1 MEKDKPLA
9 CPAIWFSGF
18 FGLGALVHLVRLVL
32 RFSLVVGG
40 NEIPLMTSAI
50 LVVVLGGLSLGL
62 LVLGCKRPCCP
73 REGE

>member
-1 MEKDKPLA
+1 MVKDKPLA

-32 RFSLVVGG
+32 RF
-40 NEIPLMTSAI
+40 PLIVNGYAVPLTASAI
-50 LVVVLGGLSLGL
+50 LVVVLGGLSVGL